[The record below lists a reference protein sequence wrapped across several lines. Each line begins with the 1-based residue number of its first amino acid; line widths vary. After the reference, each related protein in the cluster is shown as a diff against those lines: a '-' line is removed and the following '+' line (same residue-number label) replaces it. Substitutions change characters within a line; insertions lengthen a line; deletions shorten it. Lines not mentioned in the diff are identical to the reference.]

1 MSEGPVGSGGD
12 RPLVRILDAVEFVAH
27 HDNTA
32 VVIRDG
38 NVLIANASDADLL
51 PPSGPEQ
58 SARS

>member
-1 MSEGPVGSGGD
+1 VGSSDD

-38 NVLIANASDADLL
+38 NVLIASATDADQL
-51 PPSGPEQ
+51 PSSTQEQ
-58 SARS
+58 